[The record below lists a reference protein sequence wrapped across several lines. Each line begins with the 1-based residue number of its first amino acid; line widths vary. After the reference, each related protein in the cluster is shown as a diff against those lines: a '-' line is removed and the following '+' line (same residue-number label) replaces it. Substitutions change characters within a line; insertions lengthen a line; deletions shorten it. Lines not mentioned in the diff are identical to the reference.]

1 LQAVSSSLATGL
13 MLPVVILAAYVAFL
27 TTNMYR
33 VALVPILAFGLWNLG
48 ALVAG
53 RVTRERVRLLPWAF
67 GGGAARAAAI
77 GAMAYVAYHTNPADD
92 NRLTTFLI
100 FLGGFGSASGFTSV
114 PLDALLQKSFE

>member
-1 LQAVSSSLATGL
+1 
-13 MLPVVILAAYVAFL
+13 M
-27 TTNMYR
+27 
-33 VALVPILAFGLWNLG
+33 ALVPILAFGLWNLG

-77 GAMAYVAYHTNPADD
+77 GAMAYVAYHTNPTDD

-100 FLGGFGSASGFTSV
+100 CLGGFGFPGPGS
-114 PLDALLQKSFE
+114 LLSSWIHCCRSHSKARAGHSSSWAVRFGD